1 MPGDAHHRDGSGR
14 APPARRCGSSGL
26 PSSAEDTSEPNTVFG
41 TAVIVAVNDWFK
53 SWIREMRVDGDVEC
67 DAKPCVLVASVS
79 LWTRPVLLS
88 KPFVISEKLR
98 VLRGRA
104 TRPPKQSAR
113 DAIFLALYERYELNH
128 QYCPER
134 RAHRWNGSQHVL
146 LHRQVMIE
154 PNSRDLSRG

>member
-1 MPGDAHHRDGSGR
+1 MPGDAHHRDGSRR

-26 PSSAEDTSEPNTVFG
+26 PSSTADTSDPNTVFG

-53 SWIREMRVDGDVEC
+53 SWILEMRVDGDVEC

-79 LWTRPVLLS
+79 LQTRPMLLS

-98 VLRGRA
+98 VLRGGA

-113 DAIFLALYERYELNH
+113 DAIFLALYERCELYH
-128 QYCPER
+128 RCCSER
-134 RAHRWNGSQHVL
+134 RAHRGNGSLHVL

-154 PNSRDLSRG
+154 ANSRDLLQG